1 MIKFGQIHTM
11 SRSRS
16 SSTRQPPYD
25 QSPKWIKP
33 VSAGSSLPF
42 YGCWASSVDYIKSLK
57 TLSGRLESM
66 ELPEV
71 ADSYS
76 QTLANEGRIQK
87 EDDFFARTIHA
98 MNRMDAKKSKEV
110 AASTLAATELLSAV
124 LAKNSPQDH
133 KRRQHKTPK
142 SPYESPEG
150 LKTVGSGRG
159 PSSSQSSQV
168 NRCPLSSDTG
178 SPSADNATDI
188 VSHQISGKQ
197 ESPIF
202 QLEFDSPER
211 GFSAKSGSSNF
222 SRNFS
227 ASECSMFYSPS
238 RCSGLSS
245 STDRSTISNFK
256 LPSVCMMSDYSA
268 ENFQNRR
275 LGTSSRL
282 RGLKHTDYALSK
294 STKELFIETNGA
306 TRSCLL
312 ASQKQHSNLRSACL
326 PGTVIAK
333 DDLAKY
339 CRLRNCDPNIAS
351 RELGFA
357 LHTTMHVQEAMRRQH
372 GE

>member
-1 MIKFGQIHTM
+1 M

-16 SSTRQPPYD
+16 SSKRQPHD

-66 ELPEV
+66 ELPKV
-71 ADSYS
+71 AESYS
-76 QTLANEGRIQK
+76 NALANEGRIQK
-87 EDDFFARTIHA
+87 EEDFFAKTIYA
-98 MNRMDAKKSKEV
+98 MNRMDAKEAKAV
-110 AASTLAATELLSAV
+110 AASTLAATELLAAA

-133 KRRQHKTPK
+133 QRRQHKPPR

-150 LKTVGSGRG
+150 LKPAGSARQ
-159 PSSSQSSQV
+159 PSPSLSSPV
-168 NRCPLSSDTG
+168 NRCPISSAG
-178 SPSADNATDI
+178 SPAADNSTDMF
-188 VSHQISGKQ
+188 SHLTSGKQ
-197 ESPIF
+197 ESPVF
-202 QLEFDSPER
+202 QLEADSPER

-245 STDRSTISNFK
+245 STDRSTASNFK

-339 CRLRNCDPNIAS
+339 SRLRNCVPNLAS

-357 LHTTMHVQEAMRRQH
+357 LHTTKHVQEAMRRQH